1 MPPAEMEDGNAIALT
16 AKHKREQRLEKRH
29 DCHNGADYRSRQCVM
44 QDFDL
49 MTVKKNR
56 FKSNGCEANQIE
68 SAVSMK
74 R

>member
-1 MPPAEMEDGNAIALT
+1 MQPAMLDGNVIALT
-16 AKHKREQRLEKRH
+16 AKHKQEQRLEKRH
-29 DCHNGADYRSRQCVM
+29 DCHNSADYRSRQCVM
-44 QDFDL
+44 QDLDL